1 VFQSLSTIYKLYV
14 PFSVVLVVFQSL
26 STIYK
31 FYVPFSVVLV
41 VFQSLSTIYKLY
53 VPFSVVLVVFQ
64 SLSTIY
70 KLYVPFS
77 VVLVVFQ
84 SLSTLILIFSVE
96 ALEVLLVLLSAVVS
110 FQLRHPLLVVNL
122 EVGVTRLSAINN
134 KYISFSHYTIIK
146 SPYIPKRNQ
155 TVAL

>member
-1 VFQSLSTIYKLYV
+1 M
-14 PFSVVLVVFQSL
+14 LVVFQFL
-26 STIYK
+26 STFYK

-41 VFQSLSTIYKLY
+41 VFQFLSTFYK
-53 VPFSVVLVVFQ
+53 F
-64 SLSTIY
+64 
-70 KLYVPFS
+70 YVPFS

-134 KYISFSHYTIIK
+134 KYISFSLYTIIK
-146 SPYIPKRNQ
+146 SPYIPTRNQ
-155 TVAL
+155 TVALKSLI

>member
-1 VFQSLSTIYKLYV
+1 MFQSLSTLYKLYV
-14 PFSVVLVVFQSL
+14 LFSALVVVFQFL
-26 STIYK
+26 STLHK
-31 FYVPFSVVLV
+31 FYVLFSVL
-41 VFQSLSTIYKLY
+41 
-53 VPFSVVLVVFQ
+53 LVVFQ